1 MTIEKLLTEASEKCE
16 IFSNPLRSLIVSIV
30 IVKSEVTWSEL
41 KRDLEKLVGSINP
54 NTLSF
59 HIGKLIDAGFLDKA
73 GTKEQPRYKIIAQK
87 IPEIEVTIGKNLI
100 QKIGEKFST

>member
-1 MTIEKLLTEASEKCE
+1 MAIEKLLMEVSKKCE
-16 IFSNPLRSLIVSIV
+16 IFSNPLRSLIASFL
-30 IVKSEVTWSEL
+30 IVKKEVSWSEL
-41 KRDLEKLVGSINP
+41 KRDLEEIMGNINP

-73 GTKEQPRYKIIAQK
+73 GTKEQPRYKIFEEK

-100 QKIGEKFST
+100 EKIGEEFSK